1 MHGDIKNASIK
12 LVQKYIV
19 KDLYLC
25 RRNILLDHHLT
36 AKLSDFGIT
45 QEIPRLTEGRCV
57 ITAAIVAK
65 SFGYVHIQ
73 PP

>member
-1 MHGDIKNASIK
+1 M
-12 LVQKYIV
+12 
-19 KDLYLC
+19 
-25 RRNILLDHHLT
+25 HLT
-36 AKLSDFGIT
+36 AKLGDFGFT
-45 QEIPRLTEGRCV
+45 QEIPHLTEGRSV